1 MLILIYSMNNK
12 SGFQYFGDLKAI
24 LFKEQI

>member
-1 MLILIYSMNNK
+1 MRILIYSMSNK
-12 SGFQYFGDLKAI
+12 SGFQYFRDLKAI